1 MIRTI
6 FSTKGAFSLF
16 FFILVLHSNAQQIFW
31 KGKELKS
38 ADHKT
43 IDGEIELRNPE
54 DTIKAR
60 HADIYQNPKRAILK
74 GDFTLRSNG
83 MVVTGDSGIYYPS
96 KKLANVIGNAVINSA
111 EGAIKSNAFMYDMNT
126 KILTSNSFTS
136 GTANGIRFKS
146 DRCIIFSGS
155 RNLRL
160 IGHAEWENDTVK
172 GIADTIYLDKS
183 TNLLKMSKKARII
196 FKKKND
202 EIAGKM
208 IEIDLKTN
216 KISRSAGT
224 QVTRKDVKIKAKE
237 IIPTGDDYLL
247 KGDVEIAST
256 DSAIISSGQKAVLGK
271 KAMDMEGSTKT
282 RIMDKEKKEL
292 FIYSPF
298 LTSRKEDSVER
309 YNFFHKINIRGQ
321 FDGYGDSLSIIKT
334 PKSKEIFLVRNAHI
348 QNDSMYIEA
357 DTIEIYK
364 DSLVEIIRAKRNS
377 MMVMITK
384 PKRVNLITA
393 AYIQLTKTDSVSE
406 MYAVGDSESF
416 LWNDEK
422 SNVGINNTKSPSQK
436 AIIKKK
442 KISKVTTKGVTQS
455 NFQPIQKID
464 YGYLNPISL
473 KLKESYKKDTLP
485 PNLKP
490 IKFFLKK

>member
-1 MIRTI
+1 M
-6 FSTKGAFSLF
+6 KGAFSLF
-16 FFILVLHSNAQQIFW
+16 FFILVLQSNAQQIFW

-96 KKLANVIGNAVINSA
+96 QKLANVIGNAVINSA
-111 EGAIKSNAFMYDMNT
+111 EGVIKSNAFMYDMNT
-126 KILTSNSFTS
+126 KMLTSNSFTS

-146 DRCIIFSGS
+146 DRSIIFPGS

-160 IGHAEWENDTVK
+160 IGHAEWENDTIK

-183 TNLLKMSKKARII
+183 TNLLKMSKRARII

-237 IIPTGDDYLL
+237 IIPTGEDYLL
-247 KGDVEIAST
+247 RGDVEIAST

-271 KAMDMEGSTKT
+271 KAMDMEGNTKT

-309 YNFFHKINIRGQ
+309 YNFFHKVNIRGQ
-321 FDGYGDSLSIIKT
+321 FDGFGDSLAVLKNLT
-334 PKSKEIFLVRNAHI
+334 SKEIFLIKDAHI

-357 DTIEIYK
+357 DTIEIYQ
-364 DSLVEIIRAKRNS
+364 DSLGQIIRAKRNAL
-377 MMVMITK
+377 MIMITK
-384 PKRVNLITA
+384 PNRVNTITA
-393 AYIQLTKTDSVSE
+393 GFIRLTKTDSLSE
-406 MYAVGDSESF
+406 LYAEGDSESF

-422 SNVGINNTKSPSQK
+422 SSLGINHTISPIQK
-436 AIIKKK
+436 AIIRKK
-442 KISKVTTKGVTQS
+442 KISRVNTKGKTTS
-455 NFQPIQKID
+455 NFQPINKID
-464 YGYLNPISL
+464 YGYIGTASL
-473 KLKESYKKDTLP
+473 KLKEAYKVDTLAAG
-485 PNLKP
+485 LKP
-490 IKFFLKK
+490 VKNFLAKFKR